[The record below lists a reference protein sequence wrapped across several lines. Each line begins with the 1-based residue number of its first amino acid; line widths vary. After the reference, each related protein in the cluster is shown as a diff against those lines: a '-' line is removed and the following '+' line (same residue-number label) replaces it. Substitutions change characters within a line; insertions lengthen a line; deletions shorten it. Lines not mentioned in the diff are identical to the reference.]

1 MLAHRKQHRIRTP
14 KRIAIALVVAIASS
28 LVGMAVAQ
36 APAFVSIGTASA
48 SGAYYP
54 LGVAMADLWNRA
66 IPGTRFSAQETGG
79 SVANMNMIAGSEIE
93 VGIANE
99 NVAWDAQQANAP
111 FTAPIDLLGGW
122 VLNKSYGVF
131 VAAAS
136 SNIDSLA
143 DLAGKKVALGAP
155 GSSANLMG
163 AAVLRSQGLEEGDYS
178 VVYMGWQ
185 ESADAIADG
194 FIDAAMM
201 VGGQPFPAIESL
213 AVRTPVRLLS
223 FDASKLANLEGF
235 PLSGAPTPEGVYGT
249 TEQGTQLVIR
259 SNIYIAPDLDEDL
272 VYQMVKTVFENIP
285 VLESAH
291 PSGDEAELIS
301 RAYAE
306 QLGLTMH
313 PGVIRYATEVGAW

>member
-1 MLAHRKQHRIRTP
+1 MVAHRIRTP
-14 KRIAIALVVAIASS
+14 YRLALGMVTLLASLLAGS
-28 LVGMAVAQ
+28 AVAQ

-54 LGVAMADLWNRA
+54 LGVAMADLWNRG

-79 SVANMNMIAGSEIE
+79 SVANMNMIAAGDIE
-93 VGIANE
+93 LGIANE
-99 NVAWDAQQANAP
+99 NVAWDAERANAP
-111 FTAPIDLLGGW
+111 FAGPIALSGGW

-131 VAAAS
+131 VVAAS
-136 SNIDSLA
+136 SNIRTVA

-155 GSSANLMG
+155 GSSANVLG
-163 AAVLRSQGLEEGDYS
+163 ASVLTSQGLDEGDYS

-194 FIDAAMM
+194 FVDAAMM
-201 VGGQPFPAIESL
+201 VGGAPFPAIESL
-213 AVRTPVRLLS
+213 AVRTPVRLLA
-223 FDASKLANLEGF
+223 FDASLLANLEGF
-235 PLSGAPTPEGVYGT
+235 PLTGAPTQEGIYGT

-259 SNIYIAPDLDEDL
+259 SNVYIAPDLDEDL

-285 VLESAH
+285 ALEAAH

-301 RAYAE
+301 RDLAE
-306 QLGLTMH
+306 QLDLTIH